1 MERIIS
7 MWNDWWKLNKIII
20 FLKIL
25 KVAYAEYK
33 SREILN
39 MHHFLLSEHHT
50 ISLKK
55 KNFKF
60 ALIFWGLKR
69 A

>member
-1 MERIIS
+1 MERIIY
-7 MWNDWWKLNKIII
+7 MWNDWWTLNKIII

-33 SREILN
+33 SLEILN

-55 KNFKF
+55 KNSSLPLFF
-60 ALIFWGLKR
+60 GD
-69 A
+69 